1 MAMTVRK
8 TAKLNQCD
16 NIVSRSSSSLPAALM
31 TLSDIPLDSR
41 YVRRDLTF
49 EQDAAQRNW
58 TAATPVC
65 CQIVAVERLAGLQP
79 VALRSSRHTSHRAGC
94 EGDDARG
101 WPHRMQDQS
110 RYPDRGGCD
119 RQPAHRGA
127 ASPLSPPQFST

>member
-1 MAMTVRK
+1 MRQYCVEV
-8 TAKLNQCD
+8 KLWPTG
-16 NIVSRSSSSLPAALM
+16 RSNSVKRHSPGF
-31 TLSDIPLDSR
+31 R

-110 RYPDRGGCD
+110 RYPD
-119 RQPAHRGA
+119 
-127 ASPLSPPQFST
+127 